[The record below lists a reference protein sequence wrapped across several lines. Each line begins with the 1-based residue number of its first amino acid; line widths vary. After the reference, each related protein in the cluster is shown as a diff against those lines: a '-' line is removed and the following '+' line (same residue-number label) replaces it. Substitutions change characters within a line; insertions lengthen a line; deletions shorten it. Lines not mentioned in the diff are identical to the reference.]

1 MRKWIAFI
9 VAALLL
15 LSAFCAFEYMES
27 REFHALP
34 VKTEIPNLGLWK
46 AQGDKLRP
54 QEIVFELVAPARI
67 GKDRRTLEGFDAVNE
82 VLAKHHVESIRELHG
97 APGQYMAVFKNA
109 DIKAIADELAKAQ
122 GVEYAEPNYTFSSL
136 ESVTPRLKPGA
147 CRW

>member
-1 MRKWIAFI
+1 MKKCVAFI
-9 VAALLL
+9 VVVLLL
-15 LSAFCAFEYMES
+15 FSALYIFKRVEDRKF
-27 REFHALP
+27 RALP
-34 VKTEIPNLGLWK
+34 VRAEIPNLGVWERHD
-46 AQGDKLRP
+46 DKSAP
-54 QEIVFELVAPARI
+54 QEVVFQLVAPARI
-67 GKDRRTLEGFDAVNE
+67 SEDGRTLEGFDAVNE